1 MTDTPATGAG
11 GSDDVEEIEA
21 PPSDTPLDPAPATAT
36 ATAPSPPGD
45 EKVMPLVDHLG
56 ELRKRVAISLLA
68 VVIGASIGFILAP
81 HIIKLLLTPLP
92 EQEVVFLTLSGGF
105 LVFMRIALVF
115 GVLVA
120 LPVILYQLWAFVAP
134 GLTPDERRAALPWIP
149 LSVVFFLLGT
159 LVAWIT
165 LPVRGPVPAGLPDR
179 GSLEALPSAEAYFGF
194 VTMIF
199 LIFGL
204 VMQFPIVLVFLSS
217 LGILTV
223 EQLKPAATLRAPR
236 HRRLRGRGHARR
248 RPDQPDRAW
257 RARCTRSTSSRSS
270 CWRDGVQALES
281 EAAGVDG
288 AGQA

>member
-21 PPSDTPLDPAPATAT
+21 PPSDTPQDPTPAT

-105 LVFMRIALVF
+105 LVFMRIAARLRR
-115 GVLVA
+115 A
-120 LPVILYQLWAFVAP
+120 
-134 GLTPDERRAALPWIP
+134 RRAAGHPLPA
-149 LSVVFFLLGT
+149 LG
-159 LVAWIT
+159 
-165 LPVRGPVPAGLPDR
+165 VRGARPHARRAPRRPAVDPAQRRVLPARRAGRLGDAARTRPVPAGFQIE

-194 VTMIF
+194 VTIIF
-199 LIFGL
+199 LIFG
-204 VMQFPIVLVFLSS
+204 
-217 LGILTV
+217 
-223 EQLKPAATLRAPR
+223 AR
-236 HRRLRGRGHARR
+236 HGV
-248 RPDQPDRAW
+248 PDRARVPVASW
-257 RARCTRSTSSRSS
+257 AS
-270 CWRDGVQALES
+270 
-281 EAAGVDG
+281 
-288 AGQA
+288 